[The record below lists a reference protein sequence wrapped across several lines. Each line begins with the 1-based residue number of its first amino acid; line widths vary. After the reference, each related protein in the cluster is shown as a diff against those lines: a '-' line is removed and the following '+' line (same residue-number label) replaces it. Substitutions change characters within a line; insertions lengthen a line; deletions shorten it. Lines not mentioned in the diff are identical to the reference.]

1 MKSIEQAV
9 GRLILGRLP
18 GTIVGAE
25 HRRLLSAGRMGGIC
39 LFKENGKDL
48 RQLAALTK
56 DIIETSSHVPVLTV
70 DQEGG
75 AVQRFENILTPLPS
89 PMALASLPVERLRE
103 IAAISAKQLKTLGF
117 NLLLAPTL
125 DLLTNPLNPIICTRA
140 FGADKELVARAG
152 LAYIEALEENGMV
165 ACGKHF
171 PGHGST
177 AEDSHLTLA
186 NVPKSKSELLE
197 SDLVPFQKNLQALS
211 SILIGHIWLPA
222 IDEKPLPATLST
234 RIVNDLLIKEMGY
247 QGLLVSD
254 DMLMKGLT
262 NEFGLSEAC
271 VKAVEAG
278 LDLLLVLGTAEES
291 AEAHAALVKAVRTG
305 RISEARLQAS
315 LDKLDRL
322 FPKKPNFL
330 DAQENDHAFNSFVR
344 TIEDDRETCLKASA
358 EAVCLIKGE
367 DGDEQ
372 NQSTN
377 LRSLV
382 SEGEE
387 VLVYVPEHAR
397 YPMRLSRYIGQDFN
411 KHGDLKE
418 IRYPLNPPEEAAE
431 TLAKRARDKKVI
443 FLTFRAFI
451 NKGQFVLAEKL
462 VKHADQIVHVSTDS
476 PYDLRIMKDS
486 EKVSHC
492 LALSDPSELAMHGLA
507 QVFAGLR
514 RAQGRITV
522 DI

>member
-18 GTIVGAE
+18 GTILGAE

-75 AVQRFENILTPLPS
+75 AVQRFEHIITPLPS
-89 PMALASLPVERLRE
+89 PMALAALPIERLKE
-103 IAAISAKQLKTLGF
+103 IAAISARQLKTLGF

-125 DLLTNPLNPIICTRA
+125 DLLPHPLNPIICTRA
-140 FGADKELVARAG
+140 FGADKDLVAKAG
-152 LAYIEALEENGMV
+152 LAYIQALEENGMV

-186 NVPKSKSELLE
+186 NVPKSKAALLE
-197 SDLVPFQKNLQALS
+197 SDLVPFQKTLASLS
-211 SILIGHIWLPA
+211 SILVGHIWLPE

-234 RIVNDLLIKEMGY
+234 KIVRDLLIKEMGY
-247 QGLLVSD
+247 SGLIVSD

-291 AEAHAALVKAVRTG
+291 ADAHAALVKAVRSG
-305 RISEARLQAS
+305 RISESRLEAS
-315 LDKLDRL
+315 IKKLDHL
-322 FPKKPNFL
+322 FPKKPAYL
-330 DAQENDHAFNSFVR
+330 DPQENEHAFNKFVR
-344 TIEDDRETCLKASA
+344 TIDDDREVCLKASS
-358 EAVCLIKGE
+358 EAVCLIKGGKQQE
-367 DGDEQ
+367 KAQAD
-372 NQSTN
+372 
-377 LRSLV
+377 LKALV

-387 VLVYVPEHAR
+387 ILVYVPEHVR
-397 YPMRLSRYIGQDFN
+397 YPMRLARYIGQDFN
-411 KHGDLKE
+411 QHGDLKE
-418 IRYPLNPPEEAAE
+418 IRYPLNPSAETAE
-431 TLAKRARDKKVI
+431 TLAKRAREKKAI

-451 NKGQFVLAEKL
+451 NKGQFILAEKL
-462 VKHADQIVHVSTDS
+462 AGYADQIVHVSTDS

-486 EKVSHC
+486 QVVSHC
-492 LALSDPSELAMHGLA
+492 LALNDPSDLAMHGLS
-507 QVFAGLR
+507 QVFAGLSQ
-514 RAQGRITV
+514 AQGKITV

>member
-18 GTIVGAE
+18 GTILGAE

-75 AVQRFENILTPLPS
+75 AVQRFEHIITPLPS
-89 PMALASLPVERLRE
+89 PMALAALPIARLKE
-103 IAAISAKQLKTLGF
+103 IAAISARQLKTLGF

-140 FGADKELVARAG
+140 FGADKDLVARAG
-152 LAYIEALEENGMV
+152 LAYIQALEENGMV

-186 NVPKSKSELLE
+186 NVPKSKAALLE
-197 SDLVPFQKNLQALS
+197 SDLVPFQKNLPALS
-211 SILIGHIWLPA
+211 SILVGHIWLPE
-222 IDEKPLPATLST
+222 IDEKPLPATLSNK
-234 RIVNDLLIKEMGY
+234 IVGELLIKEMGY
-247 QGLLVSD
+247 NGLIVSD

-291 AEAHAALVKAVRTG
+291 ADAHAALVKAVRSG
-305 RISEARLQAS
+305 RISESRLETS
-315 LDKLDRL
+315 IKKLDRL
-322 FPKKPNFL
+322 FPKKPAYL
-330 DAQENDHAFNSFVR
+330 DPQENEHAFNGFVR
-344 TIEDDRETCLKASA
+344 TIDDDREICLKASA
-358 EAVCLIKGE
+358 EAICFIKGE
-367 DGDEQ
+367 AGKAHAD
-372 NQSTN
+372 
-377 LRSLV
+377 LKSLV
-382 SEGEE
+382 DEGEE
-387 VLVYVPEHAR
+387 VLVYVPEHVR
-397 YPMRLSRYIGQDFN
+397 YPMRLARYIGQDFN

-418 IRYPLNPPEEAAE
+418 IRYPLNLSAEAAE
-431 TLAKRARDKKVI
+431 TLAKRAREKKAI

-462 VKHADQIVHVSTDS
+462 VGYADQIVHVSTDS

-486 EKVSHC
+486 DVVSHC
-492 LALSDPSELAMHGLA
+492 LALNDPSDLAMHGLS
-507 QVFAGLR
+507 QVFAGLSQ
-514 RAQGRITV
+514 AQGKITV